1 MYVKVP
7 KKRTGLILWHL
18 RFHHS
23 KDLLGIFPQYRKQ
36 QSQGSLFLA
45 DWRTKV
51 RFLRRD
57 EVLSFRLVYFFI
69 REIFCICYHYFLD
82 VFPVI
87 ILCLACWRKWQLI
100 LTWNVSMYIESLC
113 LWFMPNSENKRNKI
127 CKLCTILLA
136 MNRLIAIYLRYV
148 LLGILYLHK
157 CLEYILCFY

>member
-82 VFPVI
+82 VFLVI

-100 LTWNVSMYIESLC
+100 LTWNVSMNVYWKSL
-113 LWFMPNSENKRNKI
+113 FM
-127 CKLCTILLA
+127 
-136 MNRLIAIYLRYV
+136 IYAEFRKQKKQDL
-148 LLGILYLHK
+148 
-157 CLEYILCFY
+157 